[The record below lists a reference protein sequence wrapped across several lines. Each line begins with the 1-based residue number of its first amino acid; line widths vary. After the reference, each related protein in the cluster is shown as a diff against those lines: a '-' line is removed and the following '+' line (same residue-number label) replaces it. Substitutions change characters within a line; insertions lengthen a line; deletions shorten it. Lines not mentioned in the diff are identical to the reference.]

1 MGWMLTSKR
10 VVGRLFGRSK
20 RTEPQGEAA
29 SEVLIVRRDMSPQYY
44 FFFEIFAKQNRLNVV
59 VDRRVDE
66 RRSRPG
72 HVFAERR
79 SSDRRGPPPPT
90 WDEGDIVIPHDR
102 QVEAPMKPPL
112 ALGSPRQR

>member
-1 MGWMLTSKR
+1 MLTSKR

-20 RTEPQGEAA
+20 RTEQQDEAG

-79 SSDRRGPPPPT
+79 ASDRRGPPPPT

-112 ALGSPRQR
+112 ALGSPQQR